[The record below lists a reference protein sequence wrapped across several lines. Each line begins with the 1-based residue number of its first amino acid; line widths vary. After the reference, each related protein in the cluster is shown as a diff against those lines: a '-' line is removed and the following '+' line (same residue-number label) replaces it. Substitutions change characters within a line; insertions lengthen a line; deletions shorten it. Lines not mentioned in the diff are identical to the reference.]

1 MQCVNAP
8 AALQRRDNGTGETFL
23 HSVSMQTLP
32 AAAVMSRFVDD
43 KVFRREL
50 IEEVRNNPQASEI
63 IVREIANDLLELL
76 LNLRNSAPKKNG

>member
-1 MQCVNAP
+1 
-8 AALQRRDNGTGETFL
+8 
-23 HSVSMQTLP
+23 
-32 AAAVMSRFVDD
+32 MSRFVDD